1 MFGTKF
7 LSLFFLSVLTFCGN
21 LLAQTEKTSLQ
32 IEKNY
37 LSVTLKKSDCDADCS
52 VYNLSIQPNGNI
64 LFEGI
69 SMTKVKGK
77 IESSLSETK
86 LDQLINEIVKADFFS
101 LKNFYTYESKN
112 CPWIML
118 DRSTIILSIN
128 LNGKKKTITHYL
140 GCAERNEP
148 ETALK
153 PFPQQLY
160 NLENRIDEII
170 ETKRWIGERK

>member
-7 LSLFFLSVLTFCGN
+7 LSLFFLSFLTFCGN

-86 LDQLINEIVKADFFS
+86 LDQLIEAW
-101 LKNFYTYESKN
+101 T
-112 CPWIML
+112 
-118 DRSTIILSIN
+118 
-128 LNGKKKTITHYL
+128 
-140 GCAERNEP
+140 
-148 ETALK
+148 
-153 PFPQQLY
+153 
-160 NLENRIDEII
+160 
-170 ETKRWIGERK
+170 